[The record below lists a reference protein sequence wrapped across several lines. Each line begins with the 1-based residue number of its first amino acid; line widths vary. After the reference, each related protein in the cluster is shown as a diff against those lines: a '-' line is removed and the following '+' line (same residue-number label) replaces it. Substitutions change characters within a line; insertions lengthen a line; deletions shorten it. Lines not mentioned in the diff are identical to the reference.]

1 MAANF
6 ARDLA
11 ATESLTLE
19 EQLYYHLTSN
29 FYPPIPSS
37 MVQPCLEAIEAFYE
51 DNLEQA
57 IKLPAFVSY
66 RGESYATAAA
76 IIEGHRLEPWLDYED

>member
-1 MAANF
+1 MGSQL

-11 ATESLTLE
+11 GSELLTLE
-19 EQLYYHLTSN
+19 QQLHYHLKSN

-37 MVQPCLEAIEAFYE
+37 MLKPCLEAIDAFYE

-76 IIEGHRLEPWLDYED
+76 IIEGHRLEAWLDYED

>member
-1 MAANF
+1 MGSQF

-11 ATESLTLE
+11 GTESLTLE
-19 EQLYYHLTSN
+19 QQLHYHLTSN

-37 MVQPCLEAIEAFYE
+37 MVQPCLEAIEAFHE